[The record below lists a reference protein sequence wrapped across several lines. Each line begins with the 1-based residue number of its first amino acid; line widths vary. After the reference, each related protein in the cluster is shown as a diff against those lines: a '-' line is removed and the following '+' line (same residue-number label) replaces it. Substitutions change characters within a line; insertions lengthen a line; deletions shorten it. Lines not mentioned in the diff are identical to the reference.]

1 MSIDYDLRMNA
12 DWSPSQILDLLSE
25 TLKVQWAE
33 GEKPILFS
41 NGVILGAIAEWQER
55 QSIMRSAFGFA
66 PTVDVWF
73 RINSRQDEDMG
84 KRTLLRSVALLLDR
98 FPGDVVLLFN
108 GEHVVLQRLGGS
120 LSFNN
125 NFSKLLSYW
134 PKSELIAAKL
144 PYEWRSLT
152 SPLL

>member
-1 MSIDYDLRMNA
+1 MGAMQESDRGQAFM
-12 DWSPSQILDLLSE
+12 QSE
-25 TLKVQWAE
+25 
-33 GEKPILFS
+33 
-41 NGVILGAIAEWQER
+41 
-55 QSIMRSAFGFA
+55 FGFA

-73 RINSRQDEDMG
+73 RINSRQDEEMG
-84 KRTLLRSVALLLDR
+84 KQTLLRAVALLLDR
-98 FPGDVVLLFN
+98 FPGDAVLLFN

-134 PKSELIAAKL
+134 PKSELAVESL
-144 PYEWRSLT
+144 SYEWRSLT